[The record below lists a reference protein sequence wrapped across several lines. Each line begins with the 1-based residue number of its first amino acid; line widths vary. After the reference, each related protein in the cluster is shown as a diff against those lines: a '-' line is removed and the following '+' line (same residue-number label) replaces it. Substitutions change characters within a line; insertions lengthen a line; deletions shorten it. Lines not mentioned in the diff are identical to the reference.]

1 MCQIT
6 QRFARAWRIACVLV
20 SLAARVGAQVSS
32 DSPPFPPRGKLV
44 DIGGWRLH
52 LNCTGEKHPGQ
63 PTVVLEAGVG
73 DFSVEWSLVQ
83 PGVARFAR
91 VCSYDRA
98 GDGWSEFGPYP
109 RTYRQIVYELHTL
122 LSLAEERPPFVV
134 VGHSYGGWLVRLY
147 QSTYPAEVVGMVLV
161 EAGADDPWRMMPDG
175 KLVRSSALVTGQP
188 IPPVKTSG
196 PLRIED
202 IPPQALAQIRAGLP
216 DAQQHANDLP
226 RDRLPPEAQRMRA
239 WALGRVGHV
248 VAAVNPFEYEE
259 LAALRAQ
266 QANAAYPLGELPLIV
281 ITRGLPEETGVD
293 AAAREAEHKNDH
305 AAIAVLSRRG
315 KQIIAEHS
323 DHHVQLEEPQLV
335 VSAIRE
341 IVAQTRK

>member
-1 MCQIT
+1 
-6 QRFARAWRIACVLV
+6 
-20 SLAARVGAQVSS
+20 
-32 DSPPFPPRGKLV
+32 
-44 DIGGWRLH
+44 
-52 LNCTGEKHPGQ
+52 
-63 PTVVLEAGVG
+63 
-73 DFSVEWSLVQ
+73 
-83 PGVARFAR
+83 
-91 VCSYDRA
+91 
-98 GDGWSEFGPYP
+98 
-109 RTYRQIVYELHTL
+109 
-122 LSLAEERPPFVV
+122 
-134 VGHSYGGWLVRLY
+134 
-147 QSTYPAEVVGMVLV
+147 MVLV